1 MGKEFVPVE
10 RIARAILVILGEKAM
25 LDSDLATLY
34 GVTTG
39 NLKVVKRNAERFP
52 IDFMF
57 QLDAEEVANL
67 KFQFGISS
75 WGGRRRL
82 PCAFTEQGVAMRRV
96 GKHDEKIAAILEVI
110 RQLMAVPETP
120 WREIGFHVRE
130 KAARYR
136 VRKRA

>member
-10 RIARAILVILGEKAM
+10 RIARAILVLGGEKVM

-39 NLKVVKRNAERFP
+39 NLKAVKRNAERFP

-82 PCAFTEQGVAMRRV
+82 PYAFTEQGVAMLSSVCRSFTNARM
-96 GKHDEKIAAILEVI
+96 IAMLTLTARSLFST
-110 RQLMAVPETP
+110 LDNMAMPCSVN
-120 WREIGFHVRE
+120 
-130 KAARYR
+130 A
-136 VRKRA
+136 